1 MAPMSNLPERP
12 GHRGGQWG
20 GGRHRAVTSAAGER
34 VSDSE
39 RQAVVEQLR
48 LNTADGR
55 LDINEFEERVTFA
68 LAARTGGQLSAV
80 LHDLPHVD
88 SPEKAQA
95 RRQRA
100 VRGILTPYVIVNT
113 FLILVW
119 VATGFGYFWPI
130 WPILGW
136 GLGVV
141 FALAAIAGRRG
152 R

>member
-1 MAPMSNLPERP
+1 MSNLPERP
-12 GHRGGQWG
+12 GHRGSY
-20 GGRHRAVTSAAGER
+20 RKHPITSAPGER
-34 VSDSE
+34 VSDGE

-55 LDINEFEERVTFA
+55 LDIDEFEERVTYA
-68 LAARTGGQLSAV
+68 LAARTGSQLAAV
-80 LHDLPHVD
+80 LHDLPHIHP
-88 SPEKAQA
+88 PEQAQA

-100 VRGILTPYVIVNT
+100 VRGILTPYLIVNA
-113 FLILVW
+113 FLVVVW
-119 VATGFGYFWPI
+119 AVTGFGYFWPV

>member
-1 MAPMSNLPERP
+1 MLAMANLPERP
-12 GHRGGQWG
+12 GHRGFP
-20 GGRHRAVTSAAGER
+20 RDHPVTSAPGQR
-34 VSDSE
+34 VSDTE

-55 LDINEFEERVTFA
+55 LEITEFEERVTFA
-68 LAARTGGQLSAV
+68 LAARTGGQLAAV
-80 LHDLPHVD
+80 LHDLPHID
-88 SPEKAQA
+88 PPGQAQA

-100 VRGILTPYVIVNT
+100 VRAILTPYVVINT

-119 VATGFGYFWPI
+119 AVSGFGYFWPV
-130 WPILGW
+130 WPILTW

-141 FALAAIAGRRG
+141 IALAALAGRRG